1 MGIGARVVSGNWS
14 SIALG
19 LLIAGMVLMGLL
31 LLFLGSFAPGFWG
44 RRSTQVGTNA
54 FIATLS
60 VLAILG
66 LINFLA
72 VRSGVQVDLTDNQL
86 FTLSPLSQRI
96 VESLEQPLK
105 VVVFNPNPNPADRR
119 LLENYRKYST
129 NLEFQF
135 VDLQEELELTQKFD
149 VQSVG
154 EVYLEYGS
162 ERQLLQTVNEIER
175 LSETRLTNGI
185 ARLTN
190 DRTDTVYFLQGHG
203 ENPIEPGEGGLLQAV
218 DALKDK
224 NFTVETLN
232 LAQQSEVP
240 QDASVVVIASPKEP
254 LFEAEIQTLET
265 YLSQG
270 GSLLIMLNPDTNP
283 GLDDL
288 LEDWGVG
295 LDSRIV
301 IDPSGQLNGF
311 GLATSIVYNYGAHPI
326 TQDFAQQFSLYPLAR
341 PVETIPIE
349 GIEITPLV
357 ITNEETWA
365 ESEPEKPSLDFN
377 PESDS
382 RGPLNLGV
390 ALSRQ
395 VTDAAST
402 AQKAEPEKDVPD
414 SPDSQEEELE
424 NPEASPKPTDGE
436 EQEEETADKP
446 EELEAIIEEDSE
458 TSSNTSDEE
467 NAQKKDSE
475 SRLVVFG
482 NSDFATNGWFEQQLN
497 SDVFLN
503 SVSWLSNQGEE
514 TFSIRPKEQKNRRI
528 NLSQRQTAALAWS
541 ALLFVPLFGFTT
553 AGVIWWQ
560 RR

>member
-1 MGIGARVVSGNWS
+1 MGIGARVVSGSWS

-19 LLIAGMVLMGLL
+19 LLIAGMVLIGLL

-54 FIATLS
+54 FIATFS
-60 VLAILG
+60 VLLILG

-72 VRSGVQVDLTDNQL
+72 VRAGVQVDLTDNQL
-86 FTLSPLSQRI
+86 FTLSPLSQRM

-119 LLENYRKYST
+119 LLENYRKYSD

-135 VDLQEELELTQKFD
+135 VDLQEELELAQKFD

-162 ERQLLQTVNEIER
+162 ERKLLQTVNEIER
-175 LSETRLTNGI
+175 LSEINLTNGI
-185 ARLTN
+185 ARLTS
-190 DRTDTVYFLQGHG
+190 DRSDTVYFLQGHG

-224 NFTVETLN
+224 NFTVEILN
-232 LAQQSEVP
+232 LAQLSKVP

-254 LFEAEIQTLET
+254 LFEAEIQTLEA

-295 LDSRIV
+295 LDNRIV

-341 PVETIPIE
+341 PVETIPVE
-349 GIEITPLV
+349 GIEQTPLV
-357 ITNEETWA
+357 ITNDETWA
-365 ESEPEKPSLDFN
+365 ESAPETQPLDFD
-377 PESDS
+377 PESDNQ
-382 RGPLNLGV
+382 GPLNLGV
-390 ALSRQ
+390 ALSRPA
-395 VTDAAST
+395 TDAAST
-402 AQKAEPEKDVPD
+402 AEQAEQKEGVPD
-414 SPDSQEEELE
+414 SPNS
-424 NPEASPKPTDGE
+424 
-436 EQEEETADKP
+436 QEEETADQAEEP
-446 EELEAIIEEDSE
+446 EAFIEEDAEIAAE
-458 TSSNTSDEE
+458 TNDQE
-467 NAQKKDSE
+467 KDSE

-503 SVSWLSNQGEE
+503 SVGWLSNQEE
-514 TFSIRPKEQKNRRI
+514 EAFSIRPKEQKNRRL
-528 NLSQRQTAALAWS
+528 NLSQGQTAALAWS